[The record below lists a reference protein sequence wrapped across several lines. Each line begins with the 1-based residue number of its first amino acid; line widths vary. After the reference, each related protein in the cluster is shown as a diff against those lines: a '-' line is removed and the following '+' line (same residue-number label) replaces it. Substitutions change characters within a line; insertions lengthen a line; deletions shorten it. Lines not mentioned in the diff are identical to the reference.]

1 MLRTLAHWAR
11 RTPHIAPI
19 LRLWH
24 RRTMG
29 DITVLLRAVRA
40 GDKSAQ
46 DRLFARVYSEM
57 KQVAAIQVARGQSA
71 GLGETS
77 LVHESYLRLVRSDSW
92 SADDQAHFRA
102 LVVRIM
108 RQIAIDDAR
117 QAQADK
123 RGGDFIRTTFSAADE
138 LSGELTDQIDV
149 LAVDS
154 ALNQL
159 AELDSRLAELVE
171 LRFFAG
177 MSIEEASAA
186 LGLSITTAKRDWRKA
201 RAFML
206 SKLKPESES

>member
-1 MLRTLAHWAR
+1 
-11 RTPHIAPI
+11 
-19 LRLWH
+19 
-24 RRTMG
+24 MG
-29 DITVLLRAVRA
+29 DITVLLRAVHA
-40 GDKSAQ
+40 GDKAAH
-46 DRLFARVYSEM
+46 DRLFARVYAEM

-77 LVHESYLRLVRSDSW
+77 LVHESYLRLVRGESW
-92 SADDQAHFRA
+92 RAEDQAHFRS

-117 QAQADK
+117 QAKADK

-138 LSGELTDQIDV
+138 LSVDHDDQIDV

-159 AELDSRLAELVE
+159 AALDTRLAELVE
-171 LRFFAG
+171 LRFFVG
-177 MSIEEASAA
+177 MSIEEASVA

-206 SKLKPESES
+206 SKLKPETGA